1 MHCGEKAAEII
12 HVVPGSRTCSG
23 VKTHILLHVCKVAA
37 VWCEFFLSAVFRLK
51 SENIMSGEAAE
62 VNTERLR
69 AANKEA
75 YSFIMVLMN
84 RIRPYV
90 LI

>member
-1 MHCGEKAAEII
+1 
-12 HVVPGSRTCSG
+12 
-23 VKTHILLHVCKVAA
+23 
-37 VWCEFFLSAVFRLK
+37 
-51 SENIMSGEAAE
+51 MSGEAAE

>member
-37 VWCEFFLSAVFRLK
+37 VWCEFFLSAAFRLRVK
-51 SENIMSGEAAE
+51 
-62 VNTERLR
+62 T
-69 AANKEA
+69 
-75 YSFIMVLMN
+75 
-84 RIRPYV
+84 
-90 LI
+90 